1 MSELERE
8 LIRPSQLVELRRIQ
22 RERDEGVQ
30 MKKRGLATKQSLGV
44 SDYQIW
50 VRLPSLSRF
59 SRFDTNKDIGLD
71 SKSDIVVLL
80 SIII

>member
-1 MSELERE
+1 
-8 LIRPSQLVELRRIQ
+8 
-22 RERDEGVQ
+22 

-80 SIII
+80 SIVI